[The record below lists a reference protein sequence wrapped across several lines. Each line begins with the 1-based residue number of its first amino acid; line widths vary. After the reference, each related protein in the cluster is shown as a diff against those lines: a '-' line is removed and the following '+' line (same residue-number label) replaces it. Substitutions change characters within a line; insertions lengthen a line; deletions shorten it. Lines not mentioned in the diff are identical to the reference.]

1 MVRLPR
7 LQAKAGG
14 GADRAASVGGVR
26 SQARQCV
33 RAVCDLLCQAP
44 SERAGLTGGMV
55 VFIAP
60 PTAYAVMPHGQWR
73 RLRPCDGR
81 DFWRN

>member
-1 MVRLPR
+1 
-7 LQAKAGG
+7 
-14 GADRAASVGGVR
+14 
-26 SQARQCV
+26 
-33 RAVCDLLCQAP
+33 
-44 SERAGLTGGMV
+44 MV

-73 RLRPCDGR
+73 RLRPFDGR